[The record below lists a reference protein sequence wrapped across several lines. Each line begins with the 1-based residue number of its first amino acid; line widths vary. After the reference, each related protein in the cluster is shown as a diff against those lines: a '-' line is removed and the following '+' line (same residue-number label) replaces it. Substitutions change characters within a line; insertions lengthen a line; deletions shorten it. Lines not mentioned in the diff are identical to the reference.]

1 MLRLPC
7 AVSCPAWVS
16 VLLLAGCSVQMVEL
30 RPLGAPSPG
39 GGDLEVVPVNAGAAD
54 PLPVSGARLAFSQV
68 VPAVGDSISAACAHW
83 AERHRN
89 DRKGGWQ
96 MQVDL
101 IRSQADR
108 HDGLLTVELET
119 RVTLRTKSGR
129 MHLGQT
135 RGYCKTEGA
144 LDSPAKVGTQCLER
158 MAQDLSGWLD
168 SVQP

>member
-1 MLRLPC
+1 MLRLVR
-7 AVSCPAWVS
+7 AVLCPAWMS
-16 VLLLAGCSVQMVEL
+16 FLLLGCSVQMVEL
-30 RPLGAPSPG
+30 RPLGAPLPG
-39 GGDLEVVPVNAGAAD
+39 GDIEVVPVNAGAAD

-89 DRKGGWQ
+89 DRRGGWQ

-101 IRSQADR
+101 IRSQAER
-108 HDGLLTVELET
+108 HGGLLTVELET

-135 RGYCKTEGA
+135 RGYCKSEGA

-168 SVQP
+168 SIQP